1 MKLPATLVIEYKATI
16 KTTGHGLQTENLKK
30 SVYNQFSVS
39 QYAFLSFRKNSVL
52 VKILSYGRNFD
63 ALS

>member
-39 QYAFLSFRKNSVL
+39 QYAFLSFRKKL
-52 VKILSYGRNFD
+52 C
-63 ALS
+63 